1 MIGERIRMARRAAG
15 LSQQALGDGTG
26 VSKMSI
32 SKYERGQMTP
42 GSAML
47 VRIAEATGMRVD
59 YFLRPVGFSLSAPCY
74 RSKSSL
80 SARNGG
86 IMEETVREW
95 LDRYVDAEYLLD
107 AELSF
112 SLGSVEREVRTMDDV
127 ERAAEQV
134 RRAWDLGDDPIPNMV
149 KALEDRGIKIGVVDG
164 HSDFDAL
171 TFWID
176 DAAPAIAV
184 RADVTGDRERFSVC
198 HELGHIVT
206 WPDAGLDAE
215 RVAQRFA
222 GAFLVPASVVRREL
236 GEHRHALDPRELYE
250 LKHEYGMSMSAW
262 VHRAADLGV
271 IEPGPATGLYKQ
283 FSSNGW
289 LKKEPGR
296 PVPFEKPLRLELL
309 VLRGAAEGTIGDAR
323 AARLLGMTLREF
335 RHWRLE
341 SWREVAAPLCS

>member
-1 MIGERIRMARRAAG
+1 MIGERIKMARRAAG
-15 LSQQALGDGTG
+15 LSQQALGDKSG

-42 GSAML
+42 GSIML
-47 VRIAEATGMRVD
+47 VRIAEATGMRID
-59 YFLRPVGFSLSAPCY
+59 YFLRPVAFSLSAPSY
-74 RSKSSL
+74 RGTSSL
-80 SARNGG
+80 SAKNRGV
-86 IMEETVREW
+86 MEETVREW
-95 LDRYVDAEYLLD
+95 LDRYVDGEYLLD

-112 SLGSVEREVRTMDDV
+112 SLGNVEREVHTLDDV
-127 ERAAEQV
+127 ERAAEQL
-134 RRAWDLGDDPIPNMV
+134 RRAWDLGDDPIPNVV
-149 KALEDRGIKIGVVDG
+149 KALEDRGVKIGVVDG
-164 HSDFDAL
+164 PNDFDAL

-184 RADVTGDRERFSVC
+184 RAGVAGDRERLSIC

-206 WPDAGLDAE
+206 WPDAGLSAE

-222 GAFLVPASVVRREL
+222 AAFLVPAGVVRREL
-236 GEHRHALDPRELYE
+236 GEQRHALDPRELYE

-262 VHRAADLGV
+262 VQRAADLGV
-271 IEPGPATGLYKQ
+271 IGPGAATGLYKQ
-283 FSSNGW
+283 FGRNGW

-309 VLRGAAEGTIGDAR
+309 VLRGTAEGAIGDAR
-323 AARLLGMTLREF
+323 AAGLLGMTLREL

-341 SWREVAAPLCS
+341 SWREDAVPVRP

>member
-80 SARNGG
+80 SARNRG

-107 AELSF
+107 AKLSF

-236 GEHRHALDPRELYE
+236 GEHRHALDPRELHE

-323 AARLLGMTLREF
+323 AAGLLGMTLREF

>member
-80 SARNGG
+80 SARNRG

-107 AELSF
+107 AKLSF

-149 KALEDRGIKIGVVDG
+149 KALEDRGIKIGVVDD

-236 GEHRHALDPRELYE
+236 GEHRHALDPRELHE

-323 AARLLGMTLREF
+323 AAGLLGMTLREF

>member
-80 SARNGG
+80 SARNRG

-107 AELSF
+107 AKLSF

-149 KALEDRGIKIGVVDG
+149 KALEDRGIKIGVVDD

-323 AARLLGMTLREF
+323 AAGLLGMTLREF

>member
-47 VRIAEATGMRVD
+47 MRIAEATGMRVD

-107 AELSF
+107 AKLSF

>member
-47 VRIAEATGMRVD
+47 MRIAEATGMRVD

-323 AARLLGMTLREF
+323 AAGLLGMTLREF